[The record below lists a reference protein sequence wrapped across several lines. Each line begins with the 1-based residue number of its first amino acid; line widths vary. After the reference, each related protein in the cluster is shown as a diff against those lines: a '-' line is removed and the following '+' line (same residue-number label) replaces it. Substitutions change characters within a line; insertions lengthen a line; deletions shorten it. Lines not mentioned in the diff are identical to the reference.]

1 MTFFRNLRI
10 RAKMFVGFGVVIAVM
25 ILLSLYS
32 LVQMRNI
39 ENSFTYAINHPI
51 HGEIR
56 ILEFRGALREF
67 RRTAA
72 TLYALSYRQSAGR
85 SLN

>member
-1 MTFFRNLRI
+1 MAFFRNLRI
-10 RAKMFVGFGVVIAVM
+10 RTKMFVGFGVVTAVL

-32 LVQMRNI
+32 LVQVQSI
-39 ENSFTYAINHPI
+39 KNSFVYAINHPI

-56 ILEFRGALREF
+56 VLEFRGALREF

-72 TLYALSYRQSAGR
+72 TL
-85 SLN
+85 